1 MNWKNLFSTPPPD
14 TVWSLDRQRVVV
26 VHRDKKTGDRCAAVD
41 APDGLFEL
49 GTAGLQ
55 SVDVRRLTAV
65 LTSLQEKVSGGR
77 RVGVVVP
84 SLWVRCFL
92 MEAEELPRRRADL
105 QDVLRWRLKKLLPV
119 SPADLRIAASVQ
131 SVEGDQKQVLC
142 SAVPERAVAQL
153 ESAFDGAG
161 ISPGL
166 VVPRILALVMEP
178 ALPGARRVIVQQE
191 DSVLSMAVVAND
203 GVRLV
208 RTKPLPPSGGAWG
221 GVERE
226 ISLAMSY
233 IRNTMAIKG
242 AAEAVVSASDEDS
255 TVSMAGWLKDQQNV
269 AVRIPEARHIC
280 PDAHLAA
287 MLGSA
292 RLAPMAAVLD
302 GGAP

>member
-1 MNWKNLFSTPPPD
+1 MNWKNLFSTPAPD
-14 TVWSLDRQRVVV
+14 TVWSLDGRSVVV
-26 VHRDKKTGDRCAAVD
+26 VHRDKKSGDRCAAVD

-49 GTAGLQ
+49 GAAGLQ
-55 SVDVRRLTAV
+55 SVDVRRLTDI
-65 LTSLQEKVSGGR
+65 LTSLQEKISGGR
-77 RVGVVVP
+77 RVGVVLP
-84 SLWVRCFL
+84 SLWVRSFL
-92 MEAEELPRRRADL
+92 MEAEEVPRRRADL
-105 QDVLRWRLKKLLPV
+105 QEVLRWRLKKLLPV

-131 SVEGDQKQVLC
+131 SIDGDHKQVLC
-142 SAVPERAVAQL
+142 SAVPERAMAQL

-178 ALPGARRVIVQQE
+178 APAGSRRVIVQQE
-191 DSVLSMAVVAND
+191 DSVLSMAVVAKD

-208 RTKPLPPSGGAWG
+208 RTKPLPLSGGVWS

-233 IRNTMAIKG
+233 IRTTMAISG
-242 AAEAVVSASDEDS
+242 SVEAVVNASDEGS
-255 TVSMAGWLKDQQNV
+255 IVAMAGWLKNQENV
-269 AVRIPEARHIC
+269 EVRIPEARQIC
-280 PDAHLAA
+280 PDSQLAT

-292 RLAPMAAVLD
+292 RLVPMAAVLD